1 MDVTFRCSHPPADA
15 SVGPSGEVGYPPVD
29 SDHSPGS
36 FSAPLEGTLM
46 DFELSDEQ
54 RLFRDTIRDF
64 VAKEIEPVASE
75 YEANDIYPTEII
87 EGLKEMGLFGMMIPE
102 EFGGLDLDFVTYA
115 MVFEELAKS
124 WHGVAGTLGS
134 HSLACKII
142 SLHGTPEQKAKYLPD
157 LATGARRSGIGLTEP
172 EAGSDLQGIKTTAR
186 LEGDE
191 YVING
196 TKTWITNARH
206 ADPLPVLVKTDPNAT
221 PAHKGMSL
229 ILVEAGTP
237 GFTVSKDLPKLGYK
251 GTESCEVSL
260 IDVRVPKENLI
271 GGVEGR
277 GMQQVLGALE
287 TGRINVA
294 ARALG
299 IAQRAYDEALQYSRD
314 RHAFGQPISDFQA
327 IQIKLAD
334 MATKIQAARLLIN
347 WAASTADAGG
357 RVDMQA
363 GMSKLYAA
371 EIAVEVA
378 LDSMRIHG
386 GYGYSKE
393 FIIERLYREAP
404 LSVIGEGTSD
414 IMRMVIARSLISGKD
429 VIG

>member
-1 MDVTFRCSHPPADA
+1 
-15 SVGPSGEVGYPPVD
+15 
-29 SDHSPGS
+29 
-36 FSAPLEGTLM
+36 M

-54 RLFRDTIRDF
+54 RMFRDTLRDF

-75 YEANDIYPTEII
+75 WEATDRYPTEII
-87 EGLKEMGLFGMMIPE
+87 EGLKEMGLFGMMVPE
-102 EFGGLDLDFVTYA
+102 QYGGLDLDFVTYA

-134 HSLACKII
+134 HSLACKIL
-142 SLHGTPEQKAKYLPD
+142 SLHGTTEQKEKYLPD
-157 LATGARRSGIGLTEP
+157 LATGKRRSGIGLTEP

-196 TKTWITNARH
+196 TKTWITNARY

-347 WAASTADAGG
+347 WAAATADAGG

-371 EIAVEVA
+371 EIAVEVT
-378 LDSMRIHG
+378 LDAMRIHG

-393 FIIERLYREAP
+393 FVIERLYREAP

-414 IMRMVIARSLISGKD
+414 IMRMVIARSLISGKES
-429 VIG
+429 IG